1 MTNNAP
7 EYRRKISRYSL
18 SESDYFVSLMNAAI
32 KADML
37 TADQEL
43 DIKRECGELL
53 AFKAGQFTDGQS
65 SSLPTEAAK
74 EILSSVYFVIG
85 LGLKAYHEPDAAVDA
100 ILSEG
105 VNAIYTQG
113 VARQRELLLKAK
125 KVYQALNK
133 SFNGY
138 GCIYYEGT
146 VRKSIPTFF
155 KKYIPDNHKLLSHE
169 TFMTPDYATYLN
181 TKNTVGVEFMKNY
194 VERLYCENA
203 FTTAFSEDAVSSL
216 LRSYDNHYEHVLF
229 NVYELVYTR
238 ALGRILCGEE
248 PLSLESVD
256 EYIPKLNDVF
266 KDKSLGELIDML
278 KNALET
284 LEKYIE
290 LSPTAQKYT
299 ELCIPQ
305 TASAILTAM
314 RIGVLKRIFS

>member
-1 MTNNAP
+1 MNNVP

-18 SESDYFVSLMNAAI
+18 SESDYFISLMNAAI
-32 KADML
+32 KADMF
-37 TADQEL
+37 TAEQEL

-65 SSLPTEAAK
+65 SSLPTETAK

-85 LGLKAYHEPDAAVDA
+85 LGLKAYPEPDAAVDA

-105 VNAIYTQG
+105 VNAIYANG

-125 KVYQALNK
+125 KVYQALSR

-169 TFMTPDYATYLN
+169 TYMTPDYATYLN
-181 TKNTVGVEFMKNY
+181 TKATVGVEFMKNY

-203 FTTAFSEDAVSSL
+203 FTSAFSEDAVSSL

-229 NVYELVYTR
+229 NVYELVFTR

-248 PLSLESVD
+248 PLSLELVY
-256 EYIPKLNDVF
+256 EYIEKLSDIF
-266 KDKSLGELIDML
+266 KDKSLGELIDIV
-278 KNALET
+278 KKALET
-284 LEKYIE
+284 LGKYIE
-290 LSPTAQKYT
+290 LPAAAQKYT
-299 ELCIPQ
+299 DLCVPQ

-314 RIGVLKRIFS
+314 RIGALKRIFF